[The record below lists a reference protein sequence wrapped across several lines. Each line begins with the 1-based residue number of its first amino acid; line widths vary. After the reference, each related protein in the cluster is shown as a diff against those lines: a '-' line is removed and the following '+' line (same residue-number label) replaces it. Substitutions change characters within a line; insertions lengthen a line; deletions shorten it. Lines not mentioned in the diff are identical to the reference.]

1 MLEEEA
7 IFGIRLHYC
16 ICQHLNCSLAG
27 LALSSSEYEYGQSSL
42 SLVEITLITPSLRDR
57 GLHESCGTESSVKVE
72 WRCSC
77 LQSMIKACVWR
88 HAPLSQCHCDMCHR
102 LHSLI
107 RSEPTSWTR
116 QIEHSAAGAK
126 KSVLVFITRNYFTLI
141 CITLL
146 LLQIFRCIAQM
157 RNTGRRECRIK
168 WCIKKLF
175 WFFLRK
181 SKYLQPLTYLI
192 VFVFKVVQ
200 WLQKYLLL

>member
-1 MLEEEA
+1 MEN
-7 IFGIRLHYC
+7 R
-16 ICQHLNCSLAG
+16 
-27 LALSSSEYEYGQSSL
+27 
-42 SLVEITLITPSLRDR
+42 
-57 GLHESCGTESSVKVE
+57 VKVE

-77 LQSMIKACVWR
+77 LQSMIKASIWR

-102 LHSLI
+102 VHSLI

-157 RNTGRRECRIK
+157 RNTGGESAGSSDVLKNFSDSFWGNLNICNLWLTWLCLCSKLSNDCRSISYSSELFSQLK
-168 WCIKKLF
+168 SFLVGKMEIWKL
-175 WFFLRK
+175 
-181 SKYLQPLTYLI
+181 
-192 VFVFKVVQ
+192 
-200 WLQKYLLL
+200 